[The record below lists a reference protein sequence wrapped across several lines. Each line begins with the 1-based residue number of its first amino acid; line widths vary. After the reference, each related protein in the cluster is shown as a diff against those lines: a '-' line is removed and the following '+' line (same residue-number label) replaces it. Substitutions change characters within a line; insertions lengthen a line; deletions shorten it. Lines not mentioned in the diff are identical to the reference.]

1 MERPIQMTLETT
13 LQKVREMVDVDI
25 VIGKPVYLTENRVVI
40 PFSKA
45 SFGFLSGGGE
55 LDSQVLGGKREPD
68 EADELNFIGGGA
80 SGVTISPV
88 GFITSD
94 ETGVRVIPANFNS
107 PLDRAIENLPR
118 LVQEFMNMKKEKK
131 TKEERGNG

>member
-1 MERPIQMTLETT
+1 MERPIQVTLETT
-13 LQKVREMVDVDI
+13 LQKVREMVDVNI
-25 VIGKPVYLTENRVVI
+25 VIGKPVCLAENRMVI

-55 LDSQVLGGKREPD
+55 LDSQVLNEKLEEDYQG
-68 EADELNFIGGGA
+68 ELNFIGGGA

-88 GFITSD
+88 GFIISD
-94 ETGVRVIPANFNS
+94 EKGVRVLPASFES

-118 LVQEFMNMKKEKK
+118 LVEELINIKKEQKAK
-131 TKEERGNG
+131 S

>member
-1 MERPIQMTLETT
+1 MTLETT

-25 VIGKPVYLTENRVVI
+25 VIGKPVYLTESRVVI

-55 LDSQVLGGKREPD
+55 LDSQVLSSKRDLD
-68 EADELNFIGGGA
+68 EESELNFIGGGA

-94 ETGVRVIPANFNS
+94 ESGVRVIPANFNS

-118 LVQEFMNMKKEKK
+118 LIQEFMNMKKEKK
-131 TKEERGNG
+131 AKEEQDNG